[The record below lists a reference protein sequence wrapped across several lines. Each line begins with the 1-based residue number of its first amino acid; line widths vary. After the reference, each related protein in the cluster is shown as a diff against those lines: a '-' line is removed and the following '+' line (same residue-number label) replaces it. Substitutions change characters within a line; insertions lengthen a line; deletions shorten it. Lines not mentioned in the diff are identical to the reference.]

1 MRHAE
6 ALAPCLAVIVDVDAD
21 DHVGAGE
28 PQALQHVEPDAAEAE
43 HDRLGALLDL
53 RGVDDGADAGGDAAA
68 DVADLVERRVLADF
82 RDRDLR
88 QHGVVRERRRAH
100 VVMNGLA
107 AEREARGAVG
117 HQALALRGADRGA
130 EIGLARQA
138 GRALPAFRRVQRN
151 DVVALLDA
159 GDALADVDHDARAF
173 MAEDRRK
180 QAFRIGAG
188 QCEFIGVADA
198 GGLDLDQHFAFAR
211 PLELDGGY
219 FQRLSGS
226 NGDGGANIHG
236 NSSFSRSSVC
246 QVFDM

>member
-6 ALAPCLAVIVDVDAD
+6 TLAPRLAVVVDVDTD
-21 DHVGAGE
+21 DHVGAGK
-28 PQALQHVEPDAAEAE
+28 PQALQHVESDAAEAE

-53 RGVDDGADAGGDAAA
+53 CGVDDGADACGDAAA

-88 QHGVVRERRRAH
+88 QHGVVRKCRRAH

-107 AEREARGAVG
+107 ADREAGGAVG

-138 GRALPAFRRVQRN
+138 GRALPAFRRIQRN
-151 DVVALLDA
+151 DVIALLDA

-180 QAFRIGAG
+180 QSFGIGAG
-188 QCEFIGVADA
+188 
-198 GGLDLDQHFAFAR
+198 
-211 PLELDGGY
+211 
-219 FQRLSGS
+219 
-226 NGDGGANIHG
+226 
-236 NSSFSRSSVC
+236 
-246 QVFDM
+246 